1 MRFADAELRELARV
15 AGAEA
20 ASRGDRS
27 GKSTTKKRTPSVI
40 RLPAILVMTLMTAPA
55 LAADP
60 PVKGPGDTP
69 ASTSPPGQPENS
81 ETSDRSPEKQ
91 TPTAGSEKDR
101 SAPLSPDTKTPR
113 APDEMKH

>member
-1 MRFADAELRELARV
+1 MLA
-15 AGAEA
+15 AM
-20 ASRGDRS
+20 
-27 GKSTTKKRTPSVI
+27 

-55 LAADP
+55 LAADA

-91 TPTAGSEKDR
+91 TPAAGTEKER
-101 SAPLSPDTKTPR
+101 TTPLAPDTKTPR